1 MSVRDVKEYYLSV
14 VRDYKDMLQEL
25 QDFEIELQHNLVSPE
40 KVDELKQ
47 LMEPIKNNYQ
57 TLSYIIYLLNKP
69 QRNSKVKQAKY
80 DKQHKKDISFIDPK
94 FTKTGILEQNKQAL
108 QNIKSYTNDSLKN

>member
-25 QDFEIELQHNLVSPE
+25 QDFEIELQHDLVSPE
-40 KVDELKQ
+40 KIEDLKQ
-47 LMEPIKNNYQ
+47 LIEPIKNNYQ

-69 QRNSKVKQAKY
+69 QRNDKVKQAKY
-80 DKQHKKDISFIDPK
+80 AKQHKKDISFIDSK
-94 FTKTGILEQNKQAL
+94 FTKGGILKQNQDTLSKIR
-108 QNIKSYTNDSLKN
+108 NFNK